1 MISKILLTLFVIIIA
16 WLVITNRQ
24 RRMAAI
30 ASLPRAAT
38 PVQKQGLNW
47 RWGVYLFVILMILG
61 SGLLLYM
68 KWQDGYQVVTVQVI
82 DTQSGRSVVYKARR
96 MDVDERRFL
105 TLDGRE
111 VSVADTERIEVENP
125 RDDRR

>member
-1 MISKILLTLFVIIIA
+1 MISKILLTLFVIVIA
-16 WLVITNRQ
+16 WLVVTNRQ

-30 ASLPRAAT
+30 ASQPRVAT
-38 PVQKQGLNW
+38 PVQKGLNW

-82 DTQSGRSVVYKARR
+82 DTQTGRSVVYKARR
-96 MDVDERRFL
+96 MDVDERRFM
-105 TLDGRE
+105 TLDGTE
-111 VSVADTERIEVENP
+111 VSVADTERIEVENS
-125 RDDRR
+125 RDNRR